1 MDDMNIH
8 IDELVLE
15 HPATMSDRHAPADP
29 RHPLAGQLSAPVI
42 AEIRRAVSAALD
54 AGSGS

>member
-1 MDDMNIH
+1 MDDVNIH

-15 HPATMSDRHAPADP
+15 HPAAMSDRHAPAGP
-29 RHPLAGQLSAPVI
+29 QHPPADRLSAPVI